1 MKTTRTLTKK
11 DKKER
16 KDKGKEKIRDKKT
29 EQEQCFIKLWE
40 TWKKNAGNRGH
51 PPLILTVALKRAQKS
66 DWGKIY
72 DIFSPCVFIFSPLDH
87 AIIVLL
93 SETV

>member
-51 PPLILTVALKRAQKS
+51 PPLILIVALKRAQKS

>member
-1 MKTTRTLTKK
+1 MRADKK
-11 DKKER
+11 GEKER
-16 KDKGKEKIRDKKT
+16 KDKGKEKISDKKI

-40 TWKKNAGNRGH
+40 TWKKMQALGTSYH
-51 PPLILTVALKRAQKS
+51 IFSPIILIVALKRAQKS
-66 DWGKIY
+66 HWGKIY